1 MISHPGQCIILNNAP
16 TITTDA
22 PNPERYLTNNLYFLE
37 AKKPPLPLIT
47 FDFKLNYR
55 LTLIT

>member
-1 MISHPGQCIILNNAP
+1 MILNNAP